1 MGMLCSGERLMEII
15 CTRFTPPRT
24 QQTIV
29 RDNDVDDDDNA
40 DTSNNDDDDDHDD
53 GGGGNDSDN
62 DLRFEDGHT

>member
-1 MGMLCSGERLMEII
+1 VNVSWKSSSARALPHLVRNK
-15 CTRFTPPRT
+15 
-24 QQTIV
+24 QIV